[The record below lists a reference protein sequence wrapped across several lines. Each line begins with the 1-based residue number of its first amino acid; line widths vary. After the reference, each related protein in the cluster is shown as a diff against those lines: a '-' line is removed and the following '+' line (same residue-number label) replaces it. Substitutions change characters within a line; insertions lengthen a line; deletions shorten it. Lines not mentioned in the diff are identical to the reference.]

1 MSVQAR
7 VNHLFGGADAP
18 VTVSPVAVGSN
29 NLINIPAVGSWIN
42 LTASA
47 VTTLGGT
54 GTSPLVPVFAMPAFS
69 RNRLLFLY
77 NNGSQDIIF
86 TNNDNTTTNGYMD
99 LGGSNVTLGATDLLC
114 VYVRADGSAV
124 RVFNTNN

>member
-18 VTVSPVAVGSN
+18 VTVSPVAVGNN

-47 VTTLGGT
+47 VTTLGANG
-54 GTSPLVPVFAMPAFS
+54 VVFNMPSFS
-69 RNRLLFLY
+69 RGRLLFLY
-77 NNGSQDIIF
+77 NNGSNAITF
-86 TNNDNTTTNGYMD
+86 TNTDNTTTAGYMD
-99 LGGSNVTLGATDLLC
+99 LGGSNRALDNSDILC
-114 VYVRADGSAV
+114 VFVRPDGSAI
-124 RVFNTNN
+124 RVFSTVDNT

>member
-7 VNHLFGGADAP
+7 VNQLFGGSDAP
-18 VTVSPVAVGSN
+18 ITTSPVAVGSN

-47 VTTLGGT
+47 STTLGGT
-54 GTSPLVPVFAMPAFS
+54 GTNPLVPVFAMPSFS
-69 RNRLLFLY
+69 RGRLLFLY

-86 TNNDNTTTNGYMD
+86 KNNDNTTTNGYMD
-99 LGGSNVTLGATDLLC
+99 LGGSDVTLGTTDLLC

>member
-7 VNHLFGGADAP
+7 VNSLFGGIDAP
-18 VTVSPVAVGSN
+18 VSTSPVAIGSN
-29 NLINIPAVGSWIN
+29 NIINIPPIASWIN

-47 VTTLGGT
+47 STTLGGT
-54 GTSPLVPVFAMPAFS
+54 GTGVPVFAMPSFS

-77 NNGSQDIIF
+77 NNGSQNIIF

-99 LGGSNVTLGATDLLC
+99 LGGSNVTLGPTDLLC
-114 VYVRADGSAV
+114 VYVRADGSAI
-124 RVFNTNN
+124 RVFSTDN